1 MRFIRNEKVLLSHG
15 EVELRKEALDIVDT
29 ALSNT
34 DPYERVKKLVSFD
47 GNEVRVGNEKF
58 AVKGKIYVIGAGKA
72 SYHPVKAL
80 EDILGDA
87 IDEGVLVCKYG
98 QEGNLNRCRML
109 HASHPLPDENGILAS
124 QLIMELAEKTQPGDI
139 VFCCITGGSTSLL
152 PLPHSD
158 ITLEDLRETY
168 RQLLRC
174 AANIVEMNAVRKH
187 LCRIKGGRLAEAI
200 NEGAT
205 IINLTIS
212 DVIGDML
219 DYITCPTVPDT
230 STLDDARS
238 TITKYSLWDK
248 LPDTVVRYLREAGEE
263 DETPKQL
270 NGHRIVNHIL
280 LHEDEA
286 CQAALNRA
294 KELGYNA
301 MILSSMFEGES
312 KEAGAFFA
320 SIGKEVSEF
329 GRPLA
334 KPCAIIGGGEMTMK
348 IDRKDPGIGG
358 PSQQFVLS
366 AATWLEG
373 WKGIVIVGIDT
384 DGTDGV
390 SDYAGGIVDGYTAI
404 RAREAG
410 INIYDYMARFDD
422 TNALLALDDAIF
434 TGATG
439 NNINDLKLM
448 LVK

>member
-1 MRFIRNEKVLLSHG
+1 MRFIKNDNELLSHG
-15 EVELRKEALDIVDT
+15 EVELRREALDIIDT
-29 ALSNT
+29 ALSIT
-34 DPYERVKKLVSFD
+34 DPYERVRKLVSFD
-47 GNEVRVGNEKF
+47 GSEVRVGDEKLE
-58 AVKGKIYVIGAGKA
+58 VKGKIYIIGAGKA
-72 SYHPVKAL
+72 SYYPVKAL

-87 IDEGVLVCKYG
+87 IEEGVLVCKYG
-98 QEGNLNRCRML
+98 QEGELSRCRMI
-109 HASHPLPDENGILAS
+109 HASHPLPDENGLYAS
-124 QLIMELAEKTQPGDI
+124 QLIMELAGKTKPGDI

-152 PLPHSD
+152 PLPHEG

-174 AANIVEMNAVRKH
+174 SANIVEMNAVRKH
-187 LCRIKGGRLAEAI
+187 LCRIKGGRLAKAI

-230 STLDDARS
+230 STLDDARR
-238 TITKYSLWDK
+238 TLTKYALWDK
-248 LPDTVVRYLREAGEE
+248 LPDSVVRYLREAGEA
-263 DETPKQL
+263 DETPKRL
-270 NGHRIVNHIL
+270 DNHRIINHIL

-286 CQAALNRA
+286 CQAALTRA

-320 SIGKEVSEF
+320 SIGKEVSQF

-348 IDRKDPGIGG
+348 IDRKDPGTGG

-366 AATWLEG
+366 AATWIEG
-373 WKGIVIVGIDT
+373 WEGIVIVGIDT

-390 SDYAGGIVDGYTAI
+390 SDYAGGIVDGSTAK

-422 TNALLALDDAIF
+422 TNALLALGDAIY

-439 NNINDLKLM
+439 NNKRP
-448 LVK
+448 